1 MRSTSRRVALGLLLA
16 VVPGSAAAATDSTA
30 LITPAVTPAVTPA
43 ALPKR
48 MRAHV
53 AAGLDPTLWTRAVRA
68 YEMARERGLVKRPRL
83 VLIDYT
89 KPSREERLWVVD
101 MERGRV
107 LFRELVAHG
116 KGSGAGRATRFS
128 NVPGSLATSV
138 GVFLTADVYR
148 GEHGKSLRLDG
159 LEPGFNDKARE
170 RAIVIHAAGYVDA
183 RLAKRQGRIG
193 RSWGCP
199 ALPTATASAI
209 IDEIAGGALVFAW
222 GEDTE
227 WQRRSAFLRGQ
238 APR

>member
-1 MRSTSRRVALGLLLA
+1 MRSTPRRVALGLLLA
-16 VVPGSAAAATDSTA
+16 IFPGSTA
-30 LITPAVTPAVTPA
+30 NAGSAVTSAVLSPR
-43 ALPKR
+43 LR
-48 MRAHV
+48 SLD
-53 AAGLDPTLWTRAVRA
+53 AAGLDRALWTRALHA
-68 YEMARERGLVKRPRL
+68 YETARARGLVKRPRL

-138 GVFLTADVYR
+138 GVFLTADIYR

-183 RLAKRQGRIG
+183 GLAKRQGRIG

-199 ALPTATASAI
+199 ALPPATASAI

-222 GEDTE
+222 GADDE
-227 WQRRSAFLRGQ
+227 WQKRSAFLR
-238 APR
+238 